1 MQLHISKVV
10 SRTLLKGVPWPTST
24 TILAVTAAAQSSTSA
39 PRSFKKEAAD
49 DLAAVGSARE
59 GQGRRIRSE
68 EEEEKKGDRS
78 GSTCSIRVEY
88 RRLTALQANPVK
100 EREENRIPGPRGPLG
115 PRPSFLVTL
124 HVHVCPEH
132 VLSFRG
138 S

>member
-68 EEEEKKGDRS
+68 EEEKKGDRS

-100 EREENRIPGPRGPLG
+100 EREENRIPGPRGPLE